1 MCQLFCLLFDAVSTI
16 EDRLQILTP
25 FKSKRV
31 NEFVKSRSKRRR
43 SLEETFAAASF
54 SHFDFSL
61 FSTSCV
67 IESAAID
74 AGGWWRRVA
83 RVSYPLTFT
92 CSSGRPLLLV
102 ERWRYLIAAHF
113 QHIFLVPH
121 CTTCPTSRQP
131 PPPTPQQHMPT
142 P

>member
-16 EDRLQILTP
+16 EDRLQINIDS
-25 FKSKRV
+25 FQ
-31 NEFVKSRSKRRR
+31 VKESIGQNAEGP

-83 RVSYPLTFT
+83 RVGCLPPFHAV
-92 CSSGRPLLLV
+92 LV
-102 ERWRYLIAAHF
+102 GHYYSLNVGGI
-113 QHIFLVPH
+113 
-121 CTTCPTSRQP
+121 
-131 PPPTPQQHMPT
+131 
-142 P
+142 